1 MSSNIVI
8 NSSHWDK
15 NQNKFIY
22 RLTIPQK
29 FEKKEVGLAS
39 LTLYNQFYNVSS
51 DNSNNKVSI
60 KWINGITYEYT
71 IPNGY
76 YSISDL
82 NTFLQN
88 KMIIDKLYLI
98 KNSDKNVYF
107 VELLV
112 DANRYGSTINTYVVP
127 TSAEMISNQWTKP
140 SNSSHWDLPNTSTA
154 PQIIFNSKFGKLLG
168 FEAGTYPSTIQ
179 YIDTQSENTLTPE
192 ISVVNSLIFRCN
204 LINNIN
210 ITPTDCLSSMGIK
223 KSFGDQ
229 MEIGGG
235 YILYSEISTNIY
247 NQIELTICD
256 QNLKPIKLIDTD
268 CTIILS
274 IKNK

>member
-1 MSSNIVI
+1 
-8 NSSHWDK
+8 
-15 NQNKFIY
+15 
-22 RLTIPQK
+22 
-29 FEKKEVGLAS
+29 
-39 LTLYNQFYNVSS
+39 
-51 DNSNNKVSI
+51 
-60 KWINGITYEYT
+60 
-71 IPNGY
+71 
-76 YSISDL
+76 
-82 NTFLQN
+82 
-88 KMIIDKLYLI
+88 MIIDKLYLI

-112 DANRYGSTINTYVVP
+112 DANKYGSTINTYVVP
-127 TSAEMISNQWTKP
+127 TNTEMLSYQWTKP

-168 FEAGTYPSTIQ
+168 FEGGTYPSTIQ
-179 YIDTQSENTLTPE
+179 YVDVQSENTLTPE

-235 YILYSEISTNIY
+235 FILYSEISTNIY